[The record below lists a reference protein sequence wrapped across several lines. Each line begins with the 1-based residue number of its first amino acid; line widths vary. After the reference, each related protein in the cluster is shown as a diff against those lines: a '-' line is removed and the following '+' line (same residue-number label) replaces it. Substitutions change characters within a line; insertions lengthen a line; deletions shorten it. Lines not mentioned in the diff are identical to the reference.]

1 MPRDAEVRE
10 RAATNTDLIAASGR
24 AAFLLQPDR
33 REAADTDKPTSAKS
47 GAARRPPQPRNA
59 VEATFTSRCRG
70 RGDMNTPRILPIT
83 CQRWRSAAGGAAR
96 NVRVRSL
103 PLAPT
108 GG

>member
-47 GAARRPPQPRNA
+47 VAARRPPKQEDVLEAA
-59 VEATFTSRCRG
+59 VTSRCRG
-70 RGDMNTPRILPIT
+70 REDITTPRLLPIT
-83 CQRWRSAAGGAAR
+83 CQRGAQRRPARHGPRRAA
-96 NVRVRSL
+96 
-103 PLAPT
+103 PE
-108 GG
+108 

>member
-33 REAADTDKPTSAKS
+33 REAADTDKLTSAKS
-47 GAARRPPQPRNA
+47 VAARRPPQPRNV

-83 CQRWRSAAGGAAR
+83 CQRGAQRRPARHGPRRAA
-96 NVRVRSL
+96 
-103 PLAPT
+103 PE
-108 GG
+108 